1 MQEIDDNIYILL
13 FAGIGGMFILTISFI
28 LLNVK
33 IQNRLLRQK
42 DREHQSQLLQQEQLL
57 QAIINSQE
65 AERKR
70 IGQDLHDD
78 VGTALSNLRLT
89 IELFSADTENALS
102 EFTSRCKHMI
112 DNVIQDVRH
121 ISHNLS
127 PPGIELY
134 GFLGALEELGDTLS
148 ATQAMQIHIHN
159 QAQEKIDALNSVQHI
174 SLYRVME
181 ELLNNTLRHAQAK
194 QVNIIFS
201 MHNNQLM
208 VTYQDNGRGIPAGSK
223 TSRGMGMHNIESRLK
238 VIAAEIIVSTTMQSG
253 YECQFVLKS

>member
-1 MQEIDDNIYILL
+1 M
-13 FAGIGGMFILTISFI
+13 FAGVGGMFILTISFI

-33 IQNRLLRQK
+33 IQKRLLRQK
-42 DREHQSQLLQQEQLL
+42 DREHQSQLQHQEQLL

-89 IELFSADTENALS
+89 IDLFNQDTE
-102 EFTSRCKHMI
+102 TSIPGFSTKCKQMI
-112 DNVIQDVRH
+112 DKVIQDVRH

-127 PPGIELY
+127 PPGIALY
-134 GFLGALEELGDTLS
+134 GFLGALEELGDTLTS
-148 ATQAMQIHIHN
+148 TQTMQIQIHN
-159 QAQEKIDALNSVQHI
+159 QAQEKIDALEPEQHI

-181 ELLNNTLRHAQAK
+181 ELLNNTLKHAQAN
-194 QVNIIFS
+194 QINISFS

-208 VTYQDNGRGIPAGSK
+208 VTYQDNGRGIAAGSK
-223 TSRGMGMHNIESRLK
+223 SAKGMGMHNIESRLK
-238 VIAAEIIVSTTMQSG
+238 VIGAEITASITPQSG